1 MSQEIETP
9 FSRPNVKYLEG
20 DDPDMEQLKAKI
32 LILEERF
39 KLKQELILEKEL
51 INEELD
57 VINQKMKGQAFSDR
71 HTILTDSEKA
81 LYLKQKLD

>member
-57 VINQKMKGQAFSDR
+57 VINQKMKARVFIDR
-71 HTILTDSEKA
+71 HIVLNNSETA